1 MNIKGLLLGSAAA
14 ISTVPGAYAADAI
27 VAASPEPTEYV
38 RVCDAFGTGYF
49 YIPGSDTCLKVGG
62 QLRYQLNWHSGHD
75 DRNWDERIRGT
86 ITTETKTDTE
96 YGALGSV
103 ISMRTWAEG
112 DYNGGKV
119 EISSAFITLGGFKV
133 GYDYNWWDTDLLGET
148 DDLGSNRLNMIGY
161 DYVAGKLEAG
171 AYLEELNKR
180 YSESGTAY
188 NENDGLG
195 LDVSVKYDFG
205 PLTAWVLGGYDF
217 HSNDGSVRAIL
228 SSEIGP
234 GTLEVAGIYSSG
246 ANAYYD
252 LGEWTVA
259 TDYQLKVTDK
269 FSVTPGFQYWKNVG
283 YNASGDFGGGDAY
296 RAGVTLD
303 YQIVKGL
310 NAKLTANWNQTD
322 ATDWAHDNGWD
333 GFLRLQR
340 NF

>member
-1 MNIKGLLLGSAAA
+1 MNIKSLLLGSAAA
-14 ISTVPGAYAADAI
+14 LAAVSGAHAADAI
-27 VAASPEPTEYV
+27 VAADPEPAEYV

-49 YIPGSDTCLKVGG
+49 YIPGTETCLKVGG
-62 QLRYQLNWHSGHD
+62 YVRFELQFNDHD
-75 DRNWDERIRGT
+75 DSKNWNARTRGKVSFS
-86 ITTETKTDTE
+86 TKSDSE
-96 YGALGSV
+96 YGALGSTV
-103 ISMRTWAEG
+103 TIRSWAEG
-112 DYNGGKV
+112 DYNGGSA
-119 EISSAFITLGGFKV
+119 ELDQAFITLGGFKV
-133 GYDYNWWDTDLLGET
+133 GYDYNWWDTDLIGET

-161 DYVAGKLEAG
+161 DYNSGNLEAG
-171 AYLEELNKR
+171 AYVEELTKR
-180 YSESGTAY
+180 YSESGTHY
-188 NENDGLG
+188 TDNSGVG
-195 LDVSVKYDFG
+195 LDASIKYNFG
-205 PLTAWVLGGYDF
+205 AVTAWVIGGYDF
-217 HSNDGSVRAIL
+217 HVNDGSVRAIL
-228 SSEIGP
+228 TADIGP

-283 YNASGDFGGGDAY
+283 YNAAGNFGGGDAY

-303 YQIVKGL
+303 YKIVDGL

-340 NF
+340 AF